1 MLRDTIKVAARGV
14 AVTGLIVT
22 FFTQPVA
29 AFEDD
34 AVYYQFRADRFE
46 YRATDQNDILF
57 WDARGWIGNDDHKV
71 AFKSEGER
79 VVDGNLDGAEL
90 QLLYQRPIARFFDV
104 QAGLRHDFRPRP
116 TRTFGV
122 IGVQGLAPYWFEVD
136 ANLYVSEK
144 GDLSA
149 RLEAEYELLLTQ
161 RLIFE
166 PAAELNVALTD
177 DEPTGVGSGFSQL
190 ELGVRLRYEIKRE
203 FAPYI
208 GIHWER
214 RFGQTAD
221 LARQDGEGIDNLFLV
236 AGLRFWF

>member
-1 MLRDTIKVAARGV
+1 MLGHTIKVVRGV
-14 AVTGLIVT
+14 AVTGLIVS
-22 FFTQPVA
+22 FFMQPVSA
-29 AFEDD
+29 LEDD

-46 YRATDQNDILF
+46 YGATDENDMLF

-79 VVDGNLDGAEL
+79 VVHGKLENAEL
-90 QLLYQRPIARFFDV
+90 ALLYQRPIARFFDV

-122 IGVQGLAPYWFEVD
+122 VGLRGLAPYWFEVD
-136 ANLYVSEK
+136 ANLYLSEK

-166 PAAELNVALTD
+166 PAVELNVAFTD
-177 DEPTGVGSGFSQL
+177 DEPTGVGSGFNQL
-190 ELGVRLRYEIKRE
+190 ELGFRLRYEIRRE

-214 RFGQTAD
+214 RFGETAD
-221 LARQDGEGIDNLFLV
+221 LARQEGEDVDNLFLV